1 MSESPMNL
9 LLVDD
14 DPVEVE
20 ALRRAFKKSGTLNSI
35 SSAGNGEEALEILR
49 AGAVPEPRIIL
60 LDLHMPRMGGLEF
73 LCELR
78 KDPDLKSEIVFVLTT
93 SAAQEDIWTAYGYHV
108 AGYLLKD
115 EAGEDLYGLA
125 NWLEQYW
132 ITVEIPVRR

>member
-1 MSESPMNL
+1 MNL

-20 ALRRAFKKSGTLNSI
+20 ALRRAFKKAGTLNSI
-35 SSAGNGEEALEILR
+35 FSAGNGEEALMLLR
-49 AGAVPEPRIIL
+49 SGAVPEPRIIL

-73 LCELR
+73 LGELR
-78 KDPDLKSEIVFVLTT
+78 RDPDLKSEIVFVLTT
-93 SAAQEDIWTAYGYHV
+93 SAAQEDISAAYGYHV

-115 EAGEDLYGLA
+115 EAGEGLCGLA